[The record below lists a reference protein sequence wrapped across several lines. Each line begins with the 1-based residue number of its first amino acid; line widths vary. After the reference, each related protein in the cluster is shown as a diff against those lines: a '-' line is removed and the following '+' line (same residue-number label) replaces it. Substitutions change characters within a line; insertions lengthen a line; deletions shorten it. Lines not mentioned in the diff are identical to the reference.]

1 MYIYIYTYIYNYM
14 QYMYTLIRRRP
25 GDMAVAF
32 QRRPRA
38 VEARPT
44 QSYTSKGIWRQG
56 MGSFCKEFLRF
67 NTMPRRHLPLLV
79 HFWLTRARRGVP

>member
-44 QSYTSKGIWRQG
+44 QSYTSKGI
-56 MGSFCKEFLRF
+56 
-67 NTMPRRHLPLLV
+67 
-79 HFWLTRARRGVP
+79 